1 MDIKEV
7 KSRYPMLAGMD
18 DVDAAKAFHQHFYPD
33 FSEEEV
39 AKRLGVD
46 MRPKVPD
53 ASAPDEGRTVLG
65 TAKDIGIT
73 ALKGAMAVPEA
84 AVGLLDIPTGGRVG
98 KALEDVGL
106 RFKDA
111 NAILDDSYS
120 PAQKKANK
128 AVADADG
135 VGGKFVA
142 ALQNPSTIAHTIGQS
157 VPSML
162 AGGVVG
168 RGVAALAPRLGAVGA
183 AAAGEGITAAGSAAE
198 QIRQGTETG
207 VMTAGQSGIA
217 ALSGAAT
224 GAFGLLGGKVA
235 KSLGIA
241 DLDTAMVRASAEP
254 AVAKSLVRRTLEGA
268 ISEGVLEELPQSIS
282 EQVLQNYALG
292 KPLDEGVDQAAVMG
306 LLSGAAMGG
315 GMNALHGTPKEAPPA
330 APAAPDAPAVPL
342 LGYAGTDPQA
352 IQVDPQGN
360 AATWQDRATGAP
372 EGVRGFNDVTAVP
385 PIPPGSPPPDAA
397 APLGLPAP
405 TITVGSDGLARTA
418 EDRNDRIQRIAN
430 GDVISE
436 VGQPVPRPLGPL
448 ARAAAKAKP
457 KDIIDVP
464 AVVAPAQPQT
474 TMFQEQASDALG
486 TQPGAVDEHGVI
498 DSPDNTN
505 GIAGWSDE
513 QLRAQL
519 QSAQAPEVR
528 RALYEEIGQR
538 EVATEQSSLQDELD
552 AEQSAVANTQADD
565 TAFAKLN
572 VEDAADSPLPSDLLN
587 AEGKPFT
594 IRGAAARAGAK
605 AGSGYEPVKIKG
617 GWVARKLAAAASP
630 GDGNGAQ
637 ATQSQQTGSQSPKA
651 AGAPGQAQ
659 GNTAAPRKGE
669 IGMTLAAGEVVSTSS
684 GRQTTAFPKVAT
696 DTNRKTLNTIKAAD
710 GWLMQ
715 NALDEARSRGD
726 DFNARQFEASLTK
739 PQQSDKDSAE
749 HYLFGDQPAVVP
761 SILKPL
767 AAARPA
773 ADSVATT
780 QDTDAGNLP
789 APTREDVR
797 GPEAKVEDPKS
808 AFPLKEASASYSGI
822 SHSGN
827 RRAKADADE
836 FQAYLD
842 TARAD
847 GAEVAKSD
855 AQKAAVEQAV
865 DSLRSDYLKQY
876 GRLMGVRAVT
886 YSGFVA
892 GRSGLNSNQ
901 AAKRNSAYDSAVD
914 SFVSWQKANR
924 ARVRQAALDA
934 RTADEKAADRHAV
947 VQANA
952 EKAQR
957 KEEVDRR
964 LMRKVLAW
972 KKGSEVVSFVKTAN
986 LAGVNLGRDG
996 YPTSIKLVPTDGVAL
1011 ADDKFDLASL
1021 FRAKGMSVEDAK
1033 NRVRELVDAV
1043 RAEDLRSSDHP
1054 PAPTSPAAPAA
1065 PAAPATAP
1073 TQPSSKTPTLDA
1085 HVQLLAK
1092 VREGKASA
1100 EDFKA
1105 GFAAAEAGHDAMVAE
1120 LGTMTKDQLL
1130 KSGGYTFAS
1139 RYRSEKKGD
1148 IVAALARRV
1157 LEEYALGR
1165 SYGPSSYVMSVDGLA
1180 AHRKAMDAALAELV
1194 ENTTDE
1200 DIKQHAQEIA
1210 DARAEAAGRKA
1221 AAEQTLANPET
1232 LADFRAVMRHYIAL
1246 GDNRQDAFL
1255 RLTPEQRARY
1265 DELEAA
1271 STKETREA
1279 AKAKLRTKVATA
1291 GQLTTGEV
1299 IETKHTKKGHD
1310 LFVVQLGERVSR
1322 EDYDTL
1328 NASAKRMGGS
1338 YSSYRGN
1345 GAVPGFQFRTREAAE
1360 AFGKLVAGDAVDAQ
1374 AVAEARRDAFQD
1386 DRSQTA
1392 VERLRAMAQA
1402 LNERADES
1410 LSRDR
1415 KANTDRRARFAA
1427 SAEAAA
1433 RADQALAGTMENLAQ
1448 AIEDGKAKFL
1458 DAVRQKVQVEF
1469 LASELRNA
1477 KDAQIRARY
1486 PTYAEQERHRGE
1498 PVDAETVDFSTYPS
1512 YTAMRS
1518 DLAAVGRQLLEV
1530 DGTKKLGARLMSVA
1544 DDVSEAY
1551 TEWAK
1556 ENLSQISRFG
1566 RAGELAE
1573 FRSKDDAERA
1583 IRRSGIADKAIVLPI
1598 KRGQNRVVL
1607 SPSEAARQG
1616 LWQGDGDKRI
1626 TLSGEFGTELVE
1638 AVGRRA
1644 NGKVRLPWAL
1654 ESAYEKRKRLGGMG
1668 VLTGSEYRAAL
1679 REFAG
1684 IQEAPAT
1691 PDKIKQME
1699 RAMIG
1704 RRADGLDFFPTSE
1717 AVVDSMLSVAGIEP
1731 GMTVLE
1737 PSAGM
1742 GHISDAIRA
1751 QSGMEPDVVE
1761 LSGARRELLEAKG
1774 YNLVGSDFLEVTG
1787 KLYDRIVM
1795 NPPFSDGRD
1804 IQHVQH
1810 AFSLLKPGGRLVA
1823 IMGEGAFF
1831 HSNKR
1836 AEAFREWLSTMGAT
1850 DEKLPA
1856 GSFMDPS
1863 LPVNTSVSA
1872 RMVVVDKPAAADDGG
1887 VPFSRAPTE
1896 PKPTDF
1902 PAFKRWFGDSKVV
1915 DGEGKPMVVYHG
1927 SPEVFTE
1934 FSDEFSGEGDGNTDW
1949 GTGFYFASAR
1959 AAAETYTQG
1968 SGNVME
1974 VYLSIQNPAP
1984 RSVVER
1990 VMDQPGAEMDTE
2002 HVRDTLAKMG
2012 YDGIIIEHKGG
2023 EKEIVAFRPEQIKS
2037 ATGNDGSFDPAN
2049 PDIRF
2054 SRTGAT
2060 QQQYEKRI
2068 DELFAGGKANTTGVR
2083 VLDSSDMLGL
2093 LGLGNGPVILAEG
2106 KVLAG
2111 QSKHPNMT
2119 AAEWKKIPEW
2129 LDNPAAVF
2137 DSDTVPGRLVLIA
2150 PDLVNGSPVRL
2161 IVQPN
2166 STDSRA
2172 GTTVH
2177 VLVNAYDAGG
2187 QAPFLHWLRAGLG
2200 RFVDQRKFPA
2210 ILGRLGLQLPNTVL
2224 QNKPGT
2230 KRILTEKQL
2239 GGYRKAQAAAAPD
2252 GPAMSRSQQEDGT
2265 SAEVKRVQSQ
2275 VDAIKSR
2282 WSNAPE
2288 VVVAAHMQDDLIPE
2302 RVRQADEA
2310 QRSAG
2315 AEGAP
2320 EGFFYKGKVYL
2331 VASELRTPKDV
2342 TRVLFHEA
2350 LGHFGLRGVFGQDL
2364 ASILNRVAVN
2374 RRAEVVAK
2382 AREYGLV
2389 GENVDPETATDNQV
2403 WQSMTQQQR
2412 QYAAEEVLAVM
2423 AQESPGQPW
2432 VQRAIAAIR
2441 TWLREN
2447 VPAFRQLRL
2456 TDAEIIRD
2464 YIVPARQFVAGGQKA
2479 GRQATIG
2486 PLRTAEAPMYS
2497 RAPSVMRDMRSQ
2509 VRDSLNSRFAH
2520 PGTLSWWH
2528 KTIGT
2533 MYNLAEQSPAFK
2545 KVYQSAQAYIDDI
2558 SQYALDAADRAPN
2571 LIPRLEDWRDAVPG
2585 LSKKQPISTEDAG
2598 AIAAPIFEGT
2608 LNWVRDLSGKPV
2620 RVEDAVKEAQ
2630 GLGVE
2635 QKVSRMMKAGTIDP
2649 GMLNAWRALPIS
2661 QYEKNVASRFES
2673 QHLTGGVV
2681 WSDAELRSLFKLNDR
2696 QVGLYKEYRTAIDR
2710 SLDTT
2715 TRSDI
2720 VRIGG
2725 ALLAPVRDIIMDA
2738 ANIGDAMMAID
2749 SFVKQEVAA
2758 DPGKANA
2765 YADVLQGV
2773 KRGADRLADLQARG
2787 YAPLQRFGEFT
2798 VHVAGEKE
2806 GDASRYFGM
2815 FETKQ
2820 EANAMAAKLRKEFG
2834 DSVVQGTLSK
2844 EEHKLL
2850 AGITPESL
2858 EIFGD
2863 MLGLAGAENG
2873 TDHVYQEFLRK
2884 AKSDQSAL
2892 KRMIHRQG
2900 IAGFSE
2906 DVGRGLASFIYS
2918 NARMTSGGLH
2928 IGDIGKAVADIPKN
2942 QGQMRDAAERL
2953 RQHVLEPQEKGAGIR
2968 AFMFA
2973 QYLGGSLASAAVNL
2987 TQPLTTS
2994 LPYLSRFGGAAKAGQ
3009 ALVQASID
3017 MASGGK
3023 AYGPELSAALERAE
3037 KAGVVSPQEIHYL
3050 MGQAR
3055 GSGSLRSG
3063 DGTKAGQ
3070 VNAMRHNAWQRTKL
3084 LWGTAFG
3091 WAEQVN
3097 RRMTFVAAY
3106 RMAKE
3111 NKFDNPYAFAAKA
3124 VDETQFVQN
3133 KANKMEW
3140 GRGAVG
3146 GTLMTFKGFS
3156 IAYLELMYRMW
3167 NAGEAGSR
3175 ERADGRKAVM
3185 IALGTLMLFG
3195 GGGGVPFLEDA
3206 EDVATGFG
3214 QMLGFNWNAKKAR
3227 QDFLER
3233 TFGRELAQFLDKGL
3247 SGVPGVPIDVSGR
3260 LGMGNLIPGTGLLQ
3274 EKTSYTRD
3282 YMELLGPAGDFVSR
3296 VAEGGKQVLGGA
3308 VTWDASKVM
3317 RGAMQMAP
3325 KAVSNLEKG
3334 VDMGASGTYKD
3345 TRGGKVSDVTPTEA
3359 IMKAI
3364 GFQPSSVAE
3373 IQEGNY
3379 LRQQAKNFYNMK
3391 SQEIRALWAKGIA
3404 EKDQDII
3411 ARARAALK
3419 DWNTK
3424 NPDQPMVAN
3433 LPAIIKKAKEMQRDK
3448 ADRIAATAPKAMRTQ
3463 MKREIQEAKG
3473 ELLH

>member
-53 ASAPDEGRTVLG
+53 APAPDEGRTVLG
-65 TAKDIGIT
+65 TAKDLGLT

-98 KALEDVGL
+98 EALEDVGL

-128 AVADADG
+128 AVADAEG
-135 VGGKFVA
+135 VGGKFMA

-168 RGVAALAPRLGAVGA
+168 RGVAALAPRIGAVGA

-198 QIRQGTETG
+198 QIRQGTDTG

-241 DLDTAMVRASAEP
+241 DLDTAIVRASAEP

-268 ISEGVLEELPQSIS
+268 MSEGVLEELPQSIS

-330 APAAPDAPAVPL
+330 APAAPDASAVPP

-405 TITVGSDGLARTA
+405 TITVGPDGLARTA

-436 VGQPVPRPLGPL
+436 VGQPVQRPLGPL

-457 KDIIDVP
+457 QDIIEVP
-464 AVVAPAQPQT
+464 AVVAPAQHQT

-498 DSPDNTN
+498 DSPDNTS
-505 GIAGWSDE
+505 GIAGWSDD

-552 AEQSAVANTQADD
+552 AEQSAVANTQVDD
-565 TAFAKLN
+565 TTFAKLN
-572 VEDAADSPLPSDLLN
+572 VEDSADSPQPSDLLN

-617 GWVARKLAAAASP
+617 GWVARKLADAATP

-637 ATQSQQTGSQSPKA
+637 ATQNQQTGSQSPKA
-651 AGAPGQAQ
+651 AGTPGQAQ
-659 GNTAAPRKGE
+659 RNPAEPKKAAQQVPADD
-669 IGMTLAAGEVVSTSS
+669 GM
-684 GRQTTAFPKVAT
+684 TAFPAETGTLGVPRAEMPQVPTQSHGGLVKHLNAQGIGHETKMVDAAGLKPTQAEYSPTKVDQAKSAQG
-696 DTNRKTLNTIKAAD
+696 DRAVIVSGDGHIIDGHHQAMAAAEEGKDVKAIVLDAPAE
-710 GWLMQ
+710 Q
-715 NALDEARSRGD
+715 ALEAVKKSPS
-726 DFNARQFEASLTK
+726 ASQEK
-739 PQQSDKDSAE
+739 SAIGE
-749 HYLFGDQPAVVP
+749 VSGDQDDATERVAEAQDKKESPATLKRLGLQLPNGGLQNKPGTEEILAEAP
-761 SILKPL
+761 S
-767 AAARPA
+767 
-773 ADSVATT
+773 
-780 QDTDAGNLP
+780 
-789 APTREDVR
+789 
-797 GPEAKVEDPKS
+797 
-808 AFPLKEASASYSGI
+808 
-822 SHSGN
+822 
-827 RRAKADADE
+827 
-836 FQAYLD
+836 
-842 TARAD
+842 
-847 GAEVAKSD
+847 
-855 AQKAAVEQAV
+855 V
-865 DSLRSDYLKQY
+865 DSREESRPDNVGQR
-876 GRLMGVRAVT
+876 G
-886 YSGFVA
+886 
-892 GRSGLNSNQ
+892 
-901 AAKRNSAYDSAVD
+901 
-914 SFVSWQKANR
+914 
-924 ARVRQAALDA
+924 
-934 RTADEKAADRHAV
+934 ADEKAA
-947 VQANA
+947 
-952 EKAQR
+952 AQ
-957 KEEVDRR
+957 
-964 LMRKVLAW
+964 
-972 KKGSEVVSFVKTAN
+972 
-986 LAGVNLGRDG
+986 
-996 YPTSIKLVPTDGVAL
+996 
-1011 ADDKFDLASL
+1011 
-1021 FRAKGMSVEDAK
+1021 
-1033 NRVRELVDAV
+1033 
-1043 RAEDLRSSDHP
+1043 
-1054 PAPTSPAAPAA
+1054 
-1065 PAAPATAP
+1065 
-1073 TQPSSKTPTLDA
+1073 
-1085 HVQLLAK
+1085 
-1092 VREGKASA
+1092 
-1100 EDFKA
+1100 
-1105 GFAAAEAGHDAMVAE
+1105 
-1120 LGTMTKDQLL
+1120 
-1130 KSGGYTFAS
+1130 
-1139 RYRSEKKGD
+1139 
-1148 IVAALARRV
+1148 AALF
-1157 LEEYALGR
+1157 
-1165 SYGPSSYVMSVDGLA
+1165 S
-1180 AHRKAMDAALAELV
+1180 
-1194 ENTTDE
+1194 
-1200 DIKQHAQEIA
+1200 
-1210 DARAEAAGRKA
+1210 
-1221 AAEQTLANPET
+1221 
-1232 LADFRAVMRHYIAL
+1232 
-1246 GDNRQDAFL
+1246 
-1255 RLTPEQRARY
+1255 
-1265 DELEAA
+1265 
-1271 STKETREA
+1271 
-1279 AKAKLRTKVATA
+1279 
-1291 GQLTTGEV
+1291 
-1299 IETKHTKKGHD
+1299 
-1310 LFVVQLGERVSR
+1310 
-1322 EDYDTL
+1322 
-1328 NASAKRMGGS
+1328 
-1338 YSSYRGN
+1338 
-1345 GAVPGFQFRTREAAE
+1345 
-1360 AFGKLVAGDAVDAQ
+1360 
-1374 AVAEARRDAFQD
+1374 
-1386 DRSQTA
+1386 
-1392 VERLRAMAQA
+1392 
-1402 LNERADES
+1402 
-1410 LSRDR
+1410 
-1415 KANTDRRARFAA
+1415 
-1427 SAEAAA
+1427 
-1433 RADQALAGTMENLAQ
+1433 
-1448 AIEDGKAKFL
+1448 
-1458 DAVRQKVQVEF
+1458 
-1469 LASELRNA
+1469 
-1477 KDAQIRARY
+1477 
-1486 PTYAEQERHRGE
+1486 RGE
-1498 PVDAETVDFSTYPS
+1498 P
-1512 YTAMRS
+1512 
-1518 DLAAVGRQLLEV
+1518 
-1530 DGTKKLGARLMSVA
+1530 TK
-1544 DDVSEAY
+1544 
-1551 TEWAK
+1551 
-1556 ENLSQISRFG
+1556 
-1566 RAGELAE
+1566 
-1573 FRSKDDAERA
+1573 
-1583 IRRSGIADKAIVLPI
+1583 
-1598 KRGQNRVVL
+1598 
-1607 SPSEAARQG
+1607 QG
-1616 LWQGDGDKRI
+1616 Y
-1626 TLSGEFGTELVE
+1626 
-1638 AVGRRA
+1638 
-1644 NGKVRLPWAL
+1644 
-1654 ESAYEKRKRLGGMG
+1654 ES
-1668 VLTGSEYRAAL
+1668 
-1679 REFAG
+1679 
-1684 IQEAPAT
+1684 
-1691 PDKIKQME
+1691 
-1699 RAMIG
+1699 
-1704 RRADGLDFFPTSE
+1704 
-1717 AVVDSMLSVAGIEP
+1717 
-1731 GMTVLE
+1731 
-1737 PSAGM
+1737 
-1742 GHISDAIRA
+1742 
-1751 QSGMEPDVVE
+1751 
-1761 LSGARRELLEAKG
+1761 
-1774 YNLVGSDFLEVTG
+1774 
-1787 KLYDRIVM
+1787 
-1795 NPPFSDGRD
+1795 
-1804 IQHVQH
+1804 
-1810 AFSLLKPGGRLVA
+1810 
-1823 IMGEGAFF
+1823 
-1831 HSNKR
+1831 
-1836 AEAFREWLSTMGAT
+1836 
-1850 DEKLPA
+1850 
-1856 GSFMDPS
+1856 
-1863 LPVNTSVSA
+1863 
-1872 RMVVVDKPAAADDGG
+1872 
-1887 VPFSRAPTE
+1887 
-1896 PKPTDF
+1896 
-1902 PAFKRWFGDSKVV
+1902 
-1915 DGEGKPMVVYHG
+1915 
-1927 SPEVFTE
+1927 
-1934 FSDEFSGEGDGNTDW
+1934 
-1949 GTGFYFASAR
+1949 
-1959 AAAETYTQG
+1959 
-1968 SGNVME
+1968 
-1974 VYLSIQNPAP
+1974 
-1984 RSVVER
+1984 
-1990 VMDQPGAEMDTE
+1990 
-2002 HVRDTLAKMG
+2002 
-2012 YDGIIIEHKGG
+2012 
-2023 EKEIVAFRPEQIKS
+2023 
-2037 ATGNDGSFDPAN
+2037 
-2049 PDIRF
+2049 
-2054 SRTGAT
+2054 
-2060 QQQYEKRI
+2060 RI
-2068 DELFAGGKANTTGVR
+2068 DELFAGGKPNRVGVKL
-2083 VLDSSDMLGL
+2083 LDSSDMLGL
-2093 LGLGNGPVILAEG
+2093 LGHSNKPVILQES
-2106 KVLAG
+2106 KVIAG
-2111 QSKHPNMT
+2111 QSKHPNMQ
-2119 AAEWKKIPEW
+2119 AADWKKVPQW
-2129 LDNPAAVF
+2129 LETPAAVF
-2137 DSDTVPGRLVLIA
+2137 KSATVPGRLVFVA
-2150 PDLVNGSPVRL
+2150 PETVAGSPVL
-2161 IVQPN
+2161 IVVEPN
-2166 STDSRA
+2166 AQLSSSLNAHLT
-2172 GTTVH
+2172 
-2177 VLVNAYDAGG
+2177 VNAYDAEGG
-2187 QAPFLHWLRAGLG
+2187 TTPFVRWARDGLALYI
-2200 RFVDQRKFPA
+2200 DQKEFPA
-2210 ILGRLGLQLPNTVL
+2210 VLDRAGLQLPRKEF
-2224 QNKPGT
+2224 QNRPGT
-2230 KRILTEKQL
+2230 KKILTEKQL

-2252 GPAMSRSQQEDGT
+2252 GPAMSRSQQEEG
-2265 SAEVKRVQSQ
+2265 SGAEVKRVQSQ

-2282 WSNAPE
+2282 WPNAPE
-2288 VVVAAHMQDDLIPE
+2288 VVVATHMQDDLIPE

-2320 EGFFYKGKVYL
+2320 EGFFYEGKVYL

-2364 ASILNRVAVN
+2364 ASILNRVALN
-2374 RRAEVVAK
+2374 RRVEVIAK

-2389 GENVDPETATDNQV
+2389 GENIDPQTASDSEV

-2423 AQESPGQPW
+2423 AQDAPGQPW
-2432 VQRAIAAIR
+2432 VQRTIAAIR
-2441 TWLREN
+2441 SWMRRNL
-2447 VPAFRQLRL
+2447 PAFRQLRL

-2464 YIVPARQFVAGGQKA
+2464 YIVPARKFVEQGAKA
-2479 GRQATIG
+2479 GQQSSPAFSRGAHALSVDTFPAEFMNELAAVDSLFQNPRVQAGSAEAALRQIDPTVKFIGNVTAADEHQESGADSKLLFRTAKGRDFYVFEKGDEIWLDVSRLGEGDGGSAIYAALMDYAASEGKVFVGDPAGLSDVAMRRRLEAMISSAIKHGSTDHMQPHERQVEGDEKLGIPALQWRAGDTIG
-2486 PLRTAEAPMYS
+2486 NIQRMIDVSLASIAAHVPEFKRARYDFATGTFRSSQGAAITDADLRGWTSKSPRMRAAGVGLRSIKRGILLNTLAHAESGQRPGLLEQALRQPRQLVGDQAQGIFYS
-2497 RAPSVMRDMRSQ
+2497 RTPSAMRDLRSQ
-2509 VRDSLNSRFAH
+2509 VGEALNSRLSH

-2571 LIPRLEDWRDAVPG
+2571 LIPRLEDWRSAI
-2585 LSKKQPISTEDAG
+2585 KKRPVSTADTA

-2608 LNWVRDLSGKPV
+2608 LIWVRDLSGKPV
-2620 RVEDAVKEAQ
+2620 RVEDAVTEAQ
-2630 GLGVE
+2630 GLSVE
-2635 QKVSRMMKAGTIDP
+2635 QKAQRMETAGTVDP
-2649 GMLNAWRALPIS
+2649 GVLRAWRGLPVT

-2681 WSDAELRSLFKLNDR
+2681 WSEAELRSQFKLNDR

-2725 ALLAPVRDIIMDA
+2725 ALLAPMRDIIMDA

-2918 NARMTSGGLH
+2918 NARMTSAGLH

-3023 AYGPELSAALERAE
+3023 AYGPELTAALERAE

-3070 VNAMRHNAWQRTKL
+3070 VNAMRHNAWEFTKL
-3084 LWGTAFG
+3084 AWGTAFG

-3111 NKFDNPYAFAAKA
+3111 NKVDNPYAFAAKA
-3124 VDETQFVQN
+3124 VDETQFVQS

-3195 GGGGVPFLEDA
+3195 GGGGLPFLEDA

-3233 TFGRELAQFLDKGL
+3233 TFGRELAQFMDKGL

-3282 YMELLGPAGDFVSR
+3282 YMEMLGPAGDFVSR

-3308 VTWDASKVM
+3308 VTGEASKVM
-3317 RGAMQMAP
+3317 SGVMQMAP
-3325 KAVSNLEKG
+3325 KAVANLEKG

-3345 TRGGKVSDVTPTEA
+3345 KRGGKVSDVNMTEA

-3364 GFQPSSVAE
+3364 GFQPSSVAD

-3463 MKREIQEAKG
+3463 MKREILEAKG

>member
-1 MDIKEV
+1 
-7 KSRYPMLAGMD
+7 
-18 DVDAAKAFHQHFYPD
+18 
-33 FSEEEV
+33 
-39 AKRLGVD
+39 
-46 MRPKVPD
+46 
-53 ASAPDEGRTVLG
+53 
-65 TAKDIGIT
+65 
-73 ALKGAMAVPEA
+73 
-84 AVGLLDIPTGGRVG
+84 
-98 KALEDVGL
+98 
-106 RFKDA
+106 
-111 NAILDDSYS
+111 
-120 PAQKKANK
+120 
-128 AVADADG
+128 
-135 VGGKFVA
+135 
-142 ALQNPSTIAHTIGQS
+142 
-157 VPSML
+157 
-162 AGGVVG
+162 
-168 RGVAALAPRLGAVGA
+168 
-183 AAAGEGITAAGSAAE
+183 
-198 QIRQGTETG
+198 
-207 VMTAGQSGIA
+207 
-217 ALSGAAT
+217 
-224 GAFGLLGGKVA
+224 
-235 KSLGIA
+235 
-241 DLDTAMVRASAEP
+241 
-254 AVAKSLVRRTLEGA
+254 
-268 ISEGVLEELPQSIS
+268 
-282 EQVLQNYALG
+282 
-292 KPLDEGVDQAAVMG
+292 
-306 LLSGAAMGG
+306 
-315 GMNALHGTPKEAPPA
+315 
-330 APAAPDAPAVPL
+330 
-342 LGYAGTDPQA
+342 
-352 IQVDPQGN
+352 
-360 AATWQDRATGAP
+360 
-372 EGVRGFNDVTAVP
+372 
-385 PIPPGSPPPDAA
+385 
-397 APLGLPAP
+397 
-405 TITVGSDGLARTA
+405 
-418 EDRNDRIQRIAN
+418 
-430 GDVISE
+430 
-436 VGQPVPRPLGPL
+436 
-448 ARAAAKAKP
+448 
-457 KDIIDVP
+457 
-464 AVVAPAQPQT
+464 
-474 TMFQEQASDALG
+474 
-486 TQPGAVDEHGVI
+486 
-498 DSPDNTN
+498 
-505 GIAGWSDE
+505 
-513 QLRAQL
+513 
-519 QSAQAPEVR
+519 
-528 RALYEEIGQR
+528 
-538 EVATEQSSLQDELD
+538 
-552 AEQSAVANTQADD
+552 
-565 TAFAKLN
+565 
-572 VEDAADSPLPSDLLN
+572 
-587 AEGKPFT
+587 
-594 IRGAAARAGAK
+594 
-605 AGSGYEPVKIKG
+605 
-617 GWVARKLAAAASP
+617 
-630 GDGNGAQ
+630 
-637 ATQSQQTGSQSPKA
+637 
-651 AGAPGQAQ
+651 
-659 GNTAAPRKGE
+659 
-669 IGMTLAAGEVVSTSS
+669 
-684 GRQTTAFPKVAT
+684 
-696 DTNRKTLNTIKAAD
+696 
-710 GWLMQ
+710 
-715 NALDEARSRGD
+715 
-726 DFNARQFEASLTK
+726 
-739 PQQSDKDSAE
+739 
-749 HYLFGDQPAVVP
+749 
-761 SILKPL
+761 
-767 AAARPA
+767 
-773 ADSVATT
+773 
-780 QDTDAGNLP
+780 
-789 APTREDVR
+789 
-797 GPEAKVEDPKS
+797 
-808 AFPLKEASASYSGI
+808 
-822 SHSGN
+822 
-827 RRAKADADE
+827 
-836 FQAYLD
+836 
-842 TARAD
+842 
-847 GAEVAKSD
+847 
-855 AQKAAVEQAV
+855 
-865 DSLRSDYLKQY
+865 
-876 GRLMGVRAVT
+876 
-886 YSGFVA
+886 
-892 GRSGLNSNQ
+892 
-901 AAKRNSAYDSAVD
+901 
-914 SFVSWQKANR
+914 
-924 ARVRQAALDA
+924 
-934 RTADEKAADRHAV
+934 
-947 VQANA
+947 
-952 EKAQR
+952 
-957 KEEVDRR
+957 
-964 LMRKVLAW
+964 MRKVLAW

-1011 ADDKFDLASL
+1011 TDDKFDLASL

-1043 RAEDLRSSDHP
+1043 RAEDLRSSDNT
-1054 PAPTSPAAPAA
+1054 PALARAAPAA
-1065 PAAPATAP
+1065 PAAPA
-1073 TQPSSKTPTLDA
+1073 
-1085 HVQLLAK
+1085 
-1092 VREGKASA
+1092 
-1100 EDFKA
+1100 
-1105 GFAAAEAGHDAMVAE
+1105 
-1120 LGTMTKDQLL
+1120 
-1130 KSGGYTFAS
+1130 
-1139 RYRSEKKGD
+1139 
-1148 IVAALARRV
+1148 
-1157 LEEYALGR
+1157 
-1165 SYGPSSYVMSVDGLA
+1165 
-1180 AHRKAMDAALAELV
+1180 
-1194 ENTTDE
+1194 
-1200 DIKQHAQEIA
+1200 
-1210 DARAEAAGRKA
+1210 
-1221 AAEQTLANPET
+1221 
-1232 LADFRAVMRHYIAL
+1232 
-1246 GDNRQDAFL
+1246 
-1255 RLTPEQRARY
+1255 
-1265 DELEAA
+1265 
-1271 STKETREA
+1271 
-1279 AKAKLRTKVATA
+1279 
-1291 GQLTTGEV
+1291 
-1299 IETKHTKKGHD
+1299 
-1310 LFVVQLGERVSR
+1310 
-1322 EDYDTL
+1322 
-1328 NASAKRMGGS
+1328 
-1338 YSSYRGN
+1338 
-1345 GAVPGFQFRTREAAE
+1345 VP
-1360 AFGKLVAGDAVDAQ
+1360 
-1374 AVAEARRDAFQD
+1374 
-1386 DRSQTA
+1386 
-1392 VERLRAMAQA
+1392 
-1402 LNERADES
+1402 
-1410 LSRDR
+1410 
-1415 KANTDRRARFAA
+1415 
-1427 SAEAAA
+1427 
-1433 RADQALAGTMENLAQ
+1433 
-1448 AIEDGKAKFL
+1448 
-1458 DAVRQKVQVEF
+1458 
-1469 LASELRNA
+1469 
-1477 KDAQIRARY
+1477 
-1486 PTYAEQERHRGE
+1486 
-1498 PVDAETVDFSTYPS
+1498 
-1512 YTAMRS
+1512 
-1518 DLAAVGRQLLEV
+1518 
-1530 DGTKKLGARLMSVA
+1530 
-1544 DDVSEAY
+1544 
-1551 TEWAK
+1551 
-1556 ENLSQISRFG
+1556 
-1566 RAGELAE
+1566 
-1573 FRSKDDAERA
+1573 
-1583 IRRSGIADKAIVLPI
+1583 
-1598 KRGQNRVVL
+1598 
-1607 SPSEAARQG
+1607 
-1616 LWQGDGDKRI
+1616 
-1626 TLSGEFGTELVE
+1626 
-1638 AVGRRA
+1638 
-1644 NGKVRLPWAL
+1644 
-1654 ESAYEKRKRLGGMG
+1654 
-1668 VLTGSEYRAAL
+1668 
-1679 REFAG
+1679 
-1684 IQEAPAT
+1684 APA
-1691 PDKIKQME
+1691 P
-1699 RAMIG
+1699 
-1704 RRADGLDFFPTSE
+1704 
-1717 AVVDSMLSVAGIEP
+1717 
-1731 GMTVLE
+1731 
-1737 PSAGM
+1737 
-1742 GHISDAIRA
+1742 
-1751 QSGMEPDVVE
+1751 
-1761 LSGARRELLEAKG
+1761 
-1774 YNLVGSDFLEVTG
+1774 
-1787 KLYDRIVM
+1787 
-1795 NPPFSDGRD
+1795 
-1804 IQHVQH
+1804 
-1810 AFSLLKPGGRLVA
+1810 
-1823 IMGEGAFF
+1823 
-1831 HSNKR
+1831 
-1836 AEAFREWLSTMGAT
+1836 
-1850 DEKLPA
+1850 
-1856 GSFMDPS
+1856 
-1863 LPVNTSVSA
+1863 
-1872 RMVVVDKPAAADDGG
+1872 AADDSG
-1887 VPFSRAPTE
+1887 VPFSRAP
-1896 PKPTDF
+1896 KDPTDS

-2054 SRTGAT
+2054 SRTQAT

-2150 PDLVNGSPVRL
+2150 PELVNGSPVRL

-2275 VDAIKSR
+2275 VDTIKSR

-2288 VVVAAHMQDDLIPE
+2288 VVVAAHMQDELIPE

-2364 ASILNRVAVN
+2364 ASILNRVALN

-2432 VQRAIAAIR
+2432 VQRTIAAIR

-2479 GRQATIG
+2479 GRQAAIG

-2598 AIAAPIFEGT
+2598 AIAAPILEGT

-2620 RVEDAVKEAQ
+2620 RLDDAVKEAQ

-2649 GMLNAWRALPIS
+2649 GVLNAWRALPIS

-2681 WSDAELRSLFKLNDR
+2681 WSDAELRSQFKLNDR

-2720 VRIGG
+2720 VRISGT
-2725 ALLAPVRDIIMDA
+2725 LLAPVRDIIMDA

-3111 NKFDNPYAFAAKA
+3111 NKVENPYAFAAKA

-3195 GGGGVPFLEDA
+3195 GGGGIPFLEDA

-3233 TFGRELAQFLDKGL
+3233 TFGRELAQFMDKGL

-3282 YMELLGPAGDFVSR
+3282 YMEMLGPAGDFVSR

-3308 VTWDASKVM
+3308 VTGDASKVM
-3317 RGAMQMAP
+3317 SGVMQMAP
-3325 KAVSNLEKG
+3325 KAVANLEKG

-3345 TRGGKVSDVTPTEA
+3345 TRGGKVSDVNMTEA

-3364 GFQPSSVAE
+3364 GFQPSSVAD

-3404 EKDQDII
+3404 EKDQDTI

-3433 LPAIIKKAKEMQRDK
+3433 LPAIINKSKELQRDK

-3463 MKREIQEAKG
+3463 MKREILEAKG

>member
-53 ASAPDEGRTVLG
+53 APAPDEGRTFIG

-128 AVADADG
+128 AVADAEG

-168 RGVAALAPRLGAVGA
+168 RGVAALAPRIGAVGA

-198 QIRQGTETG
+198 QIRQGTDTG

-241 DLDTAMVRASAEP
+241 DLDTAIVRASAEP

-268 ISEGVLEELPQSIS
+268 MSEGVLEELPQSFS

-315 GMNALHGTPKEAPPA
+315 GMNALHGTPKESPPA
-330 APAAPDAPAVPL
+330 APAAPEAPAVPQ

-360 AATWQDRATGAP
+360 AATWQDRAAGAP
-372 EGVRGFNDVTAVP
+372 EGARGFNDVTAVP
-385 PIPPGSPPPDAA
+385 PVPPGSPTPDAA

-405 TITVGSDGLARTA
+405 TITVGPDGLARTA

-430 GDVISE
+430 GDVITE
-436 VGQPVPRPLGPL
+436 VDQPVQRPLGPL

-457 KDIIDVP
+457 QDIIEVP
-464 AVVAPAQPQT
+464 AVVAPAQKQT
-474 TMFQEQASDALG
+474 TMFQEQASDAQG

-498 DSPDNTN
+498 DSPDNTS

-617 GWVARKLAAAASP
+617 GWVARKLAAPATP
-630 GDGNGAQ
+630 GDGNGSQ
-637 ATQSQQTGSQSPKA
+637 ATQNQQTGSQPPKT

-659 GNTAAPRKGE
+659 GNPAEPKKDAQQVPAE
-669 IGMTLAAGEVVSTSS
+669 AGM
-684 GRQTTAFPKVAT
+684 TAFPA
-696 DTNRKTLNTIKAAD
+696 DTGTLGIPRSEMPQVPTQSHGGLVKHLNAQGIGHKTKMMDAA
-710 GWLMQ
+710 G
-715 NALDEARSRGD
+715 
-726 DFNARQFEASLTK
+726 
-739 PQQSDKDSAE
+739 
-749 HYLFGDQPAVVP
+749 
-761 SILKPL
+761 LKP
-767 AAARPA
+767 
-773 ADSVATT
+773 T
-780 QDTDAGNLP
+780 QAEYSP
-789 APTREDVR
+789 
-797 GPEAKVEDPKS
+797 AKVEQAKS
-808 AFPLKEASASYSGI
+808 ATG
-822 SHSGN
+822 
-827 RRAKADADE
+827 D
-836 FQAYLD
+836 
-842 TARAD
+842 
-847 GAEVAKSD
+847 
-855 AQKAAVEQAV
+855 
-865 DSLRSDYLKQY
+865 RS
-876 GRLMGVRAVT
+876 VIV
-886 YSGFVA
+886 
-892 GRSGLNSNQ
+892 
-901 AAKRNSAYDSAVD
+901 
-914 SFVSWQKANR
+914 
-924 ARVRQAALDA
+924 
-934 RTADEKAADRHAV
+934 
-947 VQANA
+947 
-952 EKAQR
+952 
-957 KEEVDRR
+957 
-964 LMRKVLAW
+964 
-972 KKGSEVVSFVKTAN
+972 
-986 LAGVNLGRDG
+986 
-996 YPTSIKLVPTDGVAL
+996 
-1011 ADDKFDLASL
+1011 
-1021 FRAKGMSVEDAK
+1021 
-1033 NRVRELVDAV
+1033 
-1043 RAEDLRSSDHP
+1043 SSDGHIIDGHHQ
-1054 PAPTSPAAPAA
+1054 AM
-1065 PAAPATAP
+1065 
-1073 TQPSSKTPTLDA
+1073 
-1085 HVQLLAK
+1085 
-1092 VREGKASA
+1092 
-1100 EDFKA
+1100 
-1105 GFAAAEAGHDAMVAE
+1105 AAAEEG
-1120 LGTMTKDQLL
+1120 
-1130 KSGGYTFAS
+1130 
-1139 RYRSEKKGD
+1139 
-1148 IVAALARRV
+1148 
-1157 LEEYALGR
+1157 
-1165 SYGPSSYVMSVDGLA
+1165 
-1180 AHRKAMDAALAELV
+1180 
-1194 ENTTDE
+1194 
-1200 DIKQHAQEIA
+1200 
-1210 DARAEAAGRKA
+1210 
-1221 AAEQTLANPET
+1221 
-1232 LADFRAVMRHYIAL
+1232 
-1246 GDNRQDAFL
+1246 QD
-1255 RLTPEQRARY
+1255 
-1265 DELEAA
+1265 
-1271 STKETREA
+1271 
-1279 AKAKLRTKVATA
+1279 V
-1291 GQLTTGEV
+1291 
-1299 IETKHTKKGHD
+1299 
-1310 LFVVQLGERVSR
+1310 
-1322 EDYDTL
+1322 
-1328 NASAKRMGGS
+1328 
-1338 YSSYRGN
+1338 
-1345 GAVPGFQFRTREAAE
+1345 
-1360 AFGKLVAGDAVDAQ
+1360 
-1374 AVAEARRDAFQD
+1374 
-1386 DRSQTA
+1386 
-1392 VERLRAMAQA
+1392 
-1402 LNERADES
+1402 
-1410 LSRDR
+1410 
-1415 KANTDRRARFAA
+1415 
-1427 SAEAAA
+1427 
-1433 RADQALAGTMENLAQ
+1433 
-1448 AIEDGKAKFL
+1448 
-1458 DAVRQKVQVEF
+1458 
-1469 LASELRNA
+1469 
-1477 KDAQIRARY
+1477 
-1486 PTYAEQERHRGE
+1486 
-1498 PVDAETVDFSTYPS
+1498 
-1512 YTAMRS
+1512 
-1518 DLAAVGRQLLEV
+1518 
-1530 DGTKKLGARLMSVA
+1530 
-1544 DDVSEAY
+1544 
-1551 TEWAK
+1551 
-1556 ENLSQISRFG
+1556 
-1566 RAGELAE
+1566 
-1573 FRSKDDAERA
+1573 
-1583 IRRSGIADKAIVLPI
+1583 KAIVLDAPVEQALVAV
-1598 KRGQNRVVL
+1598 KK
-1607 SPSEAARQG
+1607 SPSASQE
-1616 LWQGDGDKRI
+1616 
-1626 TLSGEFGTELVE
+1626 
-1638 AVGRRA
+1638 
-1644 NGKVRLPWAL
+1644 
-1654 ESAYEKRKRLGGMG
+1654 ESAIAAVPGEQDDASHKVAQTPDKKESPATSKRLGLQLPNG
-1668 VLTGSEYRAAL
+1668 
-1679 REFAG
+1679 
-1684 IQEAPAT
+1684 
-1691 PDKIKQME
+1691 
-1699 RAMIG
+1699 
-1704 RRADGLDFFPTSE
+1704 GL
-1717 AVVDSMLSVAGIEP
+1717 
-1731 GMTVLE
+1731 
-1737 PSAGM
+1737 
-1742 GHISDAIRA
+1742 
-1751 QSGMEPDVVE
+1751 Q
-1761 LSGARRELLEAKG
+1761 
-1774 YNLVGSDFLEVTG
+1774 N
-1787 KLYDRIVM
+1787 
-1795 NPPFSDGRD
+1795 
-1804 IQHVQH
+1804 
-1810 AFSLLKPGGRLVA
+1810 KPGTEEILAETPNGDPRKASLA
-1823 IMGEGAFF
+1823 DTEGQRSA
-1831 HSNKR
+1831 N
-1836 AEAFREWLSTMGAT
+1836 
-1850 DEKLPA
+1850 EK
-1856 GSFMDPS
+1856 
-1863 LPVNTSVSA
+1863 
-1872 RMVVVDKPAAADDGG
+1872 AAAQ
-1887 VPFSRAPTE
+1887 VALFSRGEPT
-1896 PKPTDF
+1896 K
-1902 PAFKRWFGDSKVV
+1902 
-1915 DGEGKPMVVYHG
+1915 
-1927 SPEVFTE
+1927 
-1934 FSDEFSGEGDGNTDW
+1934 
-1949 GTGFYFASAR
+1949 
-1959 AAAETYTQG
+1959 QG
-1968 SGNVME
+1968 
-1974 VYLSIQNPAP
+1974 
-1984 RSVVER
+1984 
-1990 VMDQPGAEMDTE
+1990 
-2002 HVRDTLAKMG
+2002 
-2012 YDGIIIEHKGG
+2012 
-2023 EKEIVAFRPEQIKS
+2023 
-2037 ATGNDGSFDPAN
+2037 
-2049 PDIRF
+2049 
-2054 SRTGAT
+2054 
-2060 QQQYEKRI
+2060 YEARI
-2068 DELFAGGKANTTGVR
+2068 DELFDGGKPNRVGVKL
-2083 VLDSSDMLGL
+2083 LDSSDMLGL
-2093 LGLGNGPVILAEG
+2093 LGHSNKPVILQES
-2106 KVLAG
+2106 KVIAG
-2111 QSKHPNMT
+2111 QSKHPNMQ
-2119 AAEWKKIPEW
+2119 AADWKKVPQW
-2129 LDNPAAVF
+2129 LETPAAVF
-2137 DSDTVPGRLVLIA
+2137 KSATVPGRLVFVA
-2150 PDLVNGSPVRL
+2150 PETVAGSPVL
-2161 IVQPN
+2161 IVVEPDAQLSSSLN
-2166 STDSRA
+2166 AHLT
-2172 GTTVH
+2172 
-2177 VLVNAYDAGG
+2177 VNAYDAEGG
-2187 QAPFLHWLRAGLG
+2187 TTPFVRWARDGLALY
-2200 RFVDQRKFPA
+2200 VDQKEFPA
-2210 ILGRLGLQLPNTVL
+2210 VLDRAGLQLPRKEF
-2224 QNKPGT
+2224 QNRPGT
-2230 KRILTEKQL
+2230 KKILTEKHL
-2239 GGYRKAQAAAAPD
+2239 GGYRKAQAAAVSD
-2252 GPAMSRSQQEDGT
+2252 GPAMSRSQQQEGA
-2265 SAEVKRVQSQ
+2265 SADVKRVQSQ

-2282 WSNAPE
+2282 WANAPE

-2350 LGHFGLRGVFGQDL
+2350 LGHFGLRGVFGQNL
-2364 ASILNRVAVN
+2364 ASILNRVALN

-2389 GENVDPETATDNQV
+2389 GENVDPETASDNQV

-2423 AQESPGQPW
+2423 AQEAPGQPW
-2432 VQRAIAAIR
+2432 VQRTIAAIR

-2479 GRQATIG
+2479 GRQAAIG

-2620 RVEDAVKEAQ
+2620 LVEDAVKEAQ
-2630 GLGVE
+2630 GLGIE
-2635 QKVSRMMKAGTIDP
+2635 QKVQRMESAGTVDP
-2649 GMLNAWRALPIS
+2649 GMLRAWRGLPVA
-2661 QYEKNVASRFES
+2661 QFEKNVASRFES

-2725 ALLAPVRDIIMDA
+2725 TLLAPVRDIIMDA

-2798 VHVAGEKE
+2798 VHVAGENE

-3023 AYGPELSAALERAE
+3023 AYGPELAAALERAE

-3111 NKFDNPYAFAAKA
+3111 NKVENPYAFAAKA

-3195 GGGGVPFLEDA
+3195 GGGGIPFLEDA

-3308 VTWDASKVM
+3308 VTGDASKVM

-3364 GFQPSSVAE
+3364 GFQPSSVAD

-3433 LPAIIKKAKEMQRDK
+3433 LPAIIKKAKELQRDK

-3473 ELLH
+3473 ALLQ